1 MTTRRTPDPDR
12 SPQAY
17 VAHMREH
24 DLDARLKAQDRRYSF
39 SRYCP
44 PDDQSEARSGR

>member
-17 VAHMREH
+17 VAHLREH
-24 DLDARLKAQDRRYSF
+24 DLDSRLRRQDQRYSF
-39 SRYCP
+39 SRYAP
-44 PDDQSEARSGR
+44 APEDSEARRGR

>member
-1 MTTRRTPDPDR
+1 MTTRKRPDPDR
-12 SPQAY
+12 NPRAY
-17 VAHMREH
+17 EAHMRDL

-44 PDDQSEARSGR
+44 APEDSEAKRGH